1 MTLKS
6 GVVSQASTGSFQKTA
21 GLMVVGVQ
29 QIWWVRCENVIG
41 NPKLVVEQLALNQL
55 LLIDLFHSQLR
66 YLTELSLSSER
77 LGFHSHLQSQPE
89 SDGFHL

>member
-1 MTLKS
+1 MHWLD
-6 GVVSQASTGSFQKTA
+6 GGMGAE
-21 GLMVVGVQ
+21 
-29 QIWWVRCENVIG
+29 QIRQEARCENVIG
-41 NPKLVVEQLALNQL
+41 NLKLVVEQLALNQL